1 MQKQQQRRNQNQI
14 KARERAQAA
23 EVAAAWQKAGRAT
36 AKLVRGKIETAKQ
49 RALRI
54 RQEKFSRAKDIY
66 ATANFIA
73 VVDRGGTSYYKKN
86 DENRAIARVV
96 LGGQI
101 RIGKTGNKR
110 VKI

>member
-1 MQKQQQRRNQNQI
+1 MQKQQQRQNQV

-23 EVAAAWQKAGRAT
+23 EAAAAWQKAGRAT

-54 RQEKFSRAKDIY
+54 RQEKFSRARDIY

-96 LGGQI
+96 LGGQA
-101 RIGKTGNKR
+101 RKDLTGGEKAER
-110 VKI
+110 RR